1 MKKLSSREKPVADA
15 DVERL
20 ALEVEAALCVVHWV
34 GSSAGSACG
43 VWRWGDGG
51 AVYDRS
57 LVTCSA
63 CANILQWDQAIA
75 DGDIAR

>member
-1 MKKLSSREKPVADA
+1 MVDA
-15 DVERL
+15 GTERR
-20 ALEVEAALCVVHWV
+20 AQEVEAALVVVHWV
-34 GSSAGSACG
+34 GAGASSVCG

-57 LVTCSA
+57 LVTCPNCISVM
-63 CANILQWDQAIA
+63 QYEQAVA